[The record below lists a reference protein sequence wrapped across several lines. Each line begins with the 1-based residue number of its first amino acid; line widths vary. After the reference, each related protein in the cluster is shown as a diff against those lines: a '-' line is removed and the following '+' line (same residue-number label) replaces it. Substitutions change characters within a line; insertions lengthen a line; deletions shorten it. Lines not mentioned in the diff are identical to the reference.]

1 MPADIHQDESV
12 TGNGSTFWKLGKY
25 FMNSGSMSR
34 TIVVG
39 AIGNV
44 LEWFD
49 FAIYGFF
56 AAAIGRT
63 FFPNED
69 PVAQLLAAFGIFAVG
84 FLMRPVGGALIGHI
98 GDKYGRRAAL
108 TFSVAAMAIPTFLVG
123 ALPGYQVLGMAAP
136 ILLTLL
142 RMIQGLSV
150 GGEYTTS
157 IVFMVER
164 APPGRRGFIGAM
176 AGCGAVGGILLGSAT
191 GTLLA
196 STMSAEALETWGWR
210 IPFLLGLL
218 VGFAGFILRRHVQ
231 ETPKTR
237 KAVRSPLL
245 ETMRN
250 HSPLL
255 ARLAALSVFN
265 SVGFYLLFVYI
276 VSWLELVDGMA
287 PARALGINT
296 ISMAAL
302 LPVMVATGWATDRFG
317 RKPVM
322 LGALVLGFVGALP
335 FFWLMHHDDS
345 ALVLLGQMGFVIAV
359 GTFVGTQP
367 TIMVEAA
374 PVAVRCTAI
383 ALGYNVTLGVVGGLT
398 PLAATWIIE
407 RTGNDY
413 SPAFMIMAAAV
424 ISFVALV
431 SFKETYKMPLEV
443 A

>member
-1 MPADIHQDESV
+1 MKSD
-12 TGNGSTFWKLGKY
+12 STA
-25 FMNSGSMSR
+25 R
-34 TIVVG
+34 TIAVG

-44 LEWFD
+44 LEWYD
-49 FAIYGFF
+49 FAIYGYF
-56 AAAIGRT
+56 AAAIGRA
-63 FFPNED
+63 FFPRED
-69 PVAQLLAAFGIFAVG
+69 PVAQVLAAFGIFAVG

-98 GDKYGRRAAL
+98 GDKFGRRAAL

-123 ALPGYQVLGMAAP
+123 ALPGYEVLGVAAP

-142 RMIQGLSV
+142 RMVQGLSV

-196 STMSAEALETWGWR
+196 ETMSAEALEAWGWR
-210 IPFLLGLL
+210 VPFLIGLL
-218 VGFAGFILRRHVQ
+218 VGLAGFLLRRHVQ
-231 ETPKTR
+231 EAPKAH
-237 KAVRSPLL
+237 KAAGSPLL
-245 ETMRN
+245 ETVRN
-250 HSPLL
+250 HGPLL

-265 SVGFYLLFVYI
+265 SVGFYLMFVYI
-276 VSWLELVDGMA
+276 VSWLQLVDGMA

-302 LPVMVATGWATDRFG
+302 LPLMVAMGWATDRFG
-317 RKPVM
+317 RKLVM
-322 LGALVLGFVGALP
+322 LGAVVFGFVGALP
-335 FFWLMHHDDS
+335 FFWLMHHVDP
-345 ALVLLGQMGFVIAV
+345 ALVLLGQMGFVLAV

-367 TIMVEAA
+367 AIMVEAA

-383 ALGYNVTLGVVGGLT
+383 ALGYNVTLGIVGGLS
-398 PLAATWIIE
+398 PLVATWLVS

-413 SPAFMIMAAAV
+413 SPAFMIMVAAA
-424 ISFVALV
+424 ISFVALLA
-431 SFKETYKMPLEV
+431 FKETYRAPLETS
-443 A
+443 